1 MGNWIRM
8 SLKTSR
14 SNWMQN
20 IMGKQSAAALTWS
33 HEKVFVLC
41 FWIINNK
48 SRGHKCNHAYKD
60 NLITLK
66 NSISVMILRQLYTL
80 HSILKQMNNK
90 TQKILLD
97 AIENIRP
104 TAYMIKHALNC
115 GMVFLDFMDLRLWEW
130 YSWILW
136 IVE

>member
-1 MGNWIRM
+1 
-8 SLKTSR
+8 
-14 SNWMQN
+14 
-20 IMGKQSAAALTWS
+20 
-33 HEKVFVLC
+33 
-41 FWIINNK
+41 
-48 SRGHKCNHAYKD
+48 
-60 NLITLK
+60 
-66 NSISVMILRQLYTL
+66 MILSQLYAL

-115 GMVFLDFMDLRLWEW
+115 GMVFLDFVDLRLWEW